1 MYRNSGRHVRVLL
14 VEDNPADVVLLK
26 YGLEQAEAT
35 YDLQV
40 AKDGDEAARILSSIS
55 ASNDSRPDLILLD
68 LNLPK
73 RSGHEVLAIVKSDP
87 WLRFIPVVVLTSSAA
102 PSDVLAAYSH
112 GANSYLRKPISLD
125 GALDLIRTVEHY
137 WLNLALLPAT

>member
-1 MYRNSGRHVRVLL
+1 MLL

-26 YGLEQAEAT
+26 YGLEEAEAA

-40 AKDGDEAARILSSIS
+40 AKDGEEAASILRDIK
-55 ASNDSRPDLILLD
+55 ASNDIRPDLILLD

-73 RSGHEVLAIVKSDP
+73 RSGHEVLAIVKADT
-87 WLRFIPVVVLTSSAA
+87 WLRFIPVVILSSSEA
-102 PSDVLAAYSH
+102 PSDIMSAYGH
-112 GANSYLRKPISLD
+112 GANSYLRKPSSLD
-125 GALDLIRTVEHY
+125 ESLDLIRTVEHY